1 MLLCLAVAWVVV
13 FLCLCRGIRS
23 IGKVV
28 YFTAT
33 APYIFFTILLIRG
46 LTLPGAI
53 EGIKFYLVPDFSK
66 LANFNVGYSLNVC
79 MRDKYILY
87 NMRFQLIQLQFM

>member
-1 MLLCLAVAWVVV
+1 MLLCLFIAWLVV

-46 LTLPGAI
+46 LTLPGALD
-53 EGIKFYLVPDFSK
+53 GLKFYLVPDFSK
-66 LANFNVGYSLNVC
+66 LTDFKVRLV
-79 MRDKYILY
+79 Y
-87 NMRFQLIQLQFM
+87 NKFKLAIYVLTTSSRF

>member
-1 MLLCLAVAWVVV
+1 
-13 FLCLCRGIRS
+13 
-23 IGKVV
+23 V

-46 LTLPGAI
+46 LTLPGAM

-66 LANFNVGYSLNVC
+66 LANFNVVILLTFVC
-79 MRDKYILY
+79 VINTY
-87 NMRFQLIQLQFM
+87 FVT